1 MLLRLVVPI
10 LIFISLP
17 FLSFSDK
24 TTDNIP
30 DVIISALKKGNA
42 KELAKYFNQNVELV
56 ILNQED
62 VYSKAQAELII
73 KDFFA
78 KNTPTDF
85 SVLHQGGKEGAR
97 YAVGEI
103 KTSNGNFRIFFLL
116 KIVNEQ
122 PYIHQFRIEKE

>member
-1 MLLRLVVPI
+1 MIIPI
-10 LIFISLP
+10 LFFYSFSL
-17 FLSFSDK
+17 FSLSDK
-24 TTDNIP
+24 TKDNIP
-30 DVIISALKKGNA
+30 EVIITAIKTGNA

-78 KNTPTDF
+78 KNTPSDF

-97 YAVGEI
+97 FAVGEI
-103 KTSNGNFRIFFLL
+103 KTNNGNYRIFFLL
-116 KIVNEQ
+116 KIINEQ
-122 PYIHQFRIEKE
+122 PYIHQFRVEKQ